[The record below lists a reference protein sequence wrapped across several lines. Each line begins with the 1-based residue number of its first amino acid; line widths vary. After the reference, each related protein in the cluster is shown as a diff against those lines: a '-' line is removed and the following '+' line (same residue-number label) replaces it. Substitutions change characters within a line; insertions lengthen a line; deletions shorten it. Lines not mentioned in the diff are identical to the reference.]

1 MTDNTEPTPAALDP
15 DNLLSSQLDSLHE
28 KLAEAETAAAVAKDQ
43 QLRAAAELENVRKRA
58 EREIDS
64 ARKYGAERVL
74 GDLLTISDSLEL
86 GLKAASGPDASVRSI
101 LEGLALTQKQ
111 FLMMFEKYGVAVV
124 DPAGQPFN
132 PEFHEAVS
140 VVPSADVP
148 ANQVLGVMQKGYRLH
163 DRLLRPAMVVVAKA
177 PPA

>member
-15 DNLLSSQLDSLHE
+15 DNLLSSQLDALHE
-28 KLAEAETAAAVAKDQ
+28 KLAEAETAAAAAKDQ

-58 EREIDS
+58 EREIES

-74 GDLLTISDSLEL
+74 GDLLAISDSLEL